1 MSPDLTQQL
10 ATITRLWNTD
20 LSAYTINIYFADSSM
35 DVKIKALYLG
45 LGFLLEYLYFQ
56 SRSCW

>member
-56 SRSCW
+56 SRSWW